1 MLKDGKTMLEQI
13 LTDAQHFLGATD
25 PHSPA
30 RLRDSLLAKGEIA
43 GYTRFPTPQPLVC
56 VDGALATHQTDV
68 LVWVAAAA
76 SDSESTSTARSVAVA
91 PVSTS
96 AERLSSA
103 AMALCEL
110 QAARSA
116 AKVHEAAWMDGGL
129 ATPLISVATA
139 LSLPEQETS
148 QAVCRLLDRMNAQ
161 ELVEDY
167 VALAQAGR
175 IRALPK
181 QDTAKSYGELWSD
194 AADVSPA
201 VATWVRSHSD
211 HAIVRRVLRPGER
224 THPRRA
230 DEALRARIKR
240 VSTVPFA
247 AQMWVES
254 LAPLFEMWA
263 ETVNA
268 WVVYGIP
275 RNGTGRPIKLE
286 ITVAGD
292 DDPAPYA
299 DHLLGVVDS
308 QIRGAQI
315 VEALP
320 QYLVDR
326 LVKQEASTAI
336 IDLMGLA
343 SRHLG
348 NTHPEAVN
356 HYRS

>member
-1 MLKDGKTMLEQI
+1 MHDQI
-13 LTDAQHFLGATD
+13 LADAKHFLGAAD

-30 RLRDSLLAKGEIA
+30 RLRDSLLAKGEISSYA
-43 GYTRFPTPQPLVC
+43 SFSTPQPLVC
-56 VDGALATHQTDV
+56 VDGALATNQTDV
-68 LVWVAAAA
+68 LLWVAAVA
-76 SDSESTSTARSVAVA
+76 SDSESTSTARSMAVA
-91 PVSTS
+91 PIST
-96 AERLSSA
+96 AADRLSSA

-116 AKVHEAAWMDGGL
+116 AQAHEAVWMDGGL

-139 LSLPEQETS
+139 LSLPDQDTS
-148 QAVCRLLDRMNAQ
+148 KAVCRLLDRMNAL
-161 ELVEDY
+161 ELIADY

-175 IRALPK
+175 LRALPK
-181 QDTAKSYGELWSD
+181 QDTARSYSKVWGG
-194 AADVSPA
+194 AVDVTPA
-201 VATWVRSHSD
+201 VATWARSLSD
-211 HAIVRRVLRPGER
+211 HTIVRRILRPGEK
-224 THPRRA
+224 TQPRRA
-230 DEALRARIKR
+230 DEALRAGVKR
-240 VSTVPFA
+240 VSTAPLG
-247 AQMWVES
+247 AQLWAES
-254 LAPLFEMWA
+254 LAELFEMWRN
-263 ETVNA
+263 TVSA

-275 RNGTGRPIKLE
+275 RHGTGRPIKLE
-286 ITVAGD
+286 LTVPVD

-308 QIRGAQI
+308 QIRGVTI
-315 VEALP
+315 FEALP

-348 NTHPEAVN
+348 NIHPEAVN